1 MISYADAMVGYF
13 SFFGLGT
20 LAFDPMFGPQS
31 ILGLSYFFQ
40 PQNAMSHF
48 FIRCMG
54 VMLLSMPVGYLK
66 FGFSK
71 ESFIKQTLMWHLLT
85 APLFIGN
92 VLQGEAFNPT
102 IWGLQVAA
110 NLLLTIWGYSSLEEE
125 SSKKK

>member
-1 MISYADAMVGYF
+1 
-13 SFFGLGT
+13 
-20 LAFDPMFGPQS
+20 
-31 ILGLSYFFQ
+31 
-40 PQNAMSHF
+40 
-48 FIRCMG
+48 MG
-54 VMLLSMPVGYLK
+54 IMLLTMPVGYLK
-66 FGFSK
+66 FGVSK

-92 VLQGEAFNPT
+92 FLQGEAFNPT